1 VVIAAGAVESPPSRS
16 ESIPEFRMT
25 LRLALGL
32 SALMLAAAS
41 SAAPSVAPLPAPKPL
56 QAAPADA
63 IETASGMGYVVLKAG
78 PDPNRFAA
86 GEYIEYRADIWS
98 ADGVT
103 RANSRQSGPR
113 IVSIRQLAATQP
125 GLARALLTTPVGE
138 TRRWWI
144 AAEKLLPGYPGMPA
158 LPHVIDLTVLGEKS
172 PVQTPS
178 DLTPPPDAF
187 RTASGLAYQVLKKG
201 PGGERP
207 SRNATVEIDYSGW
220 DSRGQMFESSV
231 ARGER
236 ARFPLAQLIPGWQEG
251 LPLMARGDTFRFWIP
266 GHLAYDGRT
275 SDESRKGMLIFDI
288 TLYDFSNETP

>member
-1 VVIAAGAVESPPSRS
+1 
-16 ESIPEFRMT
+16 MT

-32 SALMLAAAS
+32 PVLMLAAAFS
-41 SAAPSVAPLPAPKPL
+41 TPAHAVAPLPAPKPL
-56 QAAPADA
+56 QAPPADA
-63 IETASGMGYVVLKAG
+63 IGTASGMSYVVLKAA
-78 PDPNRFAA
+78 PDPNRFVA
-86 GEYIEYRADIWS
+86 GEFIEYRADIWS

-103 RANSRQSGPR
+103 RANSRETGPR
-113 IVSIRQLAATQP
+113 IVSIRPLAATQP

-144 AAEKLLPGYPGMPA
+144 AAENLLPGYPGMPA

-178 DLTPPPDAF
+178 DLTPPPEAL

-201 PGGERP
+201 AGGERP
-207 SRNATVEIDYSGW
+207 RRDSMVEIDYSGW
-220 DSRGQMFESSV
+220 DSRGRMFESSV

-275 SDESRKGMLIFDI
+275 SDESRKGMLVFDI
-288 TLYDFSNETP
+288 TLYDFSDETP